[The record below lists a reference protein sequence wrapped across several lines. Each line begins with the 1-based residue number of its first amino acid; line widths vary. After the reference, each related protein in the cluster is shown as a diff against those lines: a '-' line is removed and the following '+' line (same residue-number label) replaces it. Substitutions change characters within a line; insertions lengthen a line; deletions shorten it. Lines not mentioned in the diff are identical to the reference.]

1 MLLPKMFAQLCLLRV
16 EVTHRLHFTA
26 FIRFEKLTLPHSL
39 TGGFFFFNLLFVLHF
54 HFQCG

>member
-39 TGGFFFFNLLFVLHF
+39 TGVFFFNLLFVLHF